1 MKFDPL
7 ATIRATIRKAKGRL
21 THDWRARAR
30 DYSSRVMQAGAL
42 LQGAYL
48 AAPVKWQAML
58 PGDTAAMLG
67 FGMFLAGALAKVI
80 TEPGRP
86 GNPP

>member
-1 MKFDPL
+1 MKNPL
-7 ATIRATIRKAKGRL
+7 TAISKKARGRL

-30 DYSSRVMQAGAL
+30 DYSSRIMQVGAL

-67 FGMFLAGALAKVI
+67 FGMFLAGAIAKLI

-86 GNPP
+86 APGGQP